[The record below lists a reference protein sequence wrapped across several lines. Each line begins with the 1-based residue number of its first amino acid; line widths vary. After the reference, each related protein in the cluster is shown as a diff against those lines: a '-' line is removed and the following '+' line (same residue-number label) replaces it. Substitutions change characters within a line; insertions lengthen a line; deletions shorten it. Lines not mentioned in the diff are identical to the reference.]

1 MQKPKKPRLIKS
13 RIRKLA
19 QVPVVK
25 TEVSKSHVPKIKRN
39 KENGQEKVCIKQSH
53 EITILTLPES
63 NSKSQKPL
71 KINEINLL
79 LGAILAT
86 FQNFKESIKAII
98 HSWVVATQISF
109 IFIPKPWEMIQ
120 FDEHIFQMSWLN
132 HQLDS
137 IEVSWFPRFAEKNPT
152 SSPFISSPFE
162 PWKICDL
169 VVFSFFF
176 GRQKNY
182 PVMWGL

>member
-109 IFIPKPWEMIQ
+109 IFIPKPWGNDPIWRAYFSNELVKPPTR
-120 FDEHIFQMSWLN
+120 FYRGFL
-132 HQLDS
+132 
-137 IEVSWFPRFAEKNPT
+137 VS
-152 SSPFISSPFE
+152 
-162 PWKICDL
+162 KICWKESHKL
-169 VVFSFFF
+169 TIYFITIWAM
-176 GRQKNY
+176 KNLR
-182 PVMWGL
+182 PGCV